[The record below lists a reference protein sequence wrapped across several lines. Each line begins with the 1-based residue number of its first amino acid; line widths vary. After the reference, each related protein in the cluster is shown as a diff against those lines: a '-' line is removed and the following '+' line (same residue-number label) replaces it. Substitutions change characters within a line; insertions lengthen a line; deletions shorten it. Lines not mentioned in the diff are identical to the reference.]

1 MEETRCII
9 CGLEKDG
16 IEVKEDFIINTIRW
30 IKRNITRSEKGYRLV
45 VCKEC
50 YPKYKKARDS
60 YVRKEL
66 TYLAIGVLFAAM
78 LVVFSGGHVLRAI
91 LYGAIIIVFMY
102 LLAQLS
108 YMPALK
114 LPQIP
119 QSAKVHHAAS
129 QAKTISRRAK
139 KA

>member
-1 MEETRCII
+1 MEENRCII

-16 IEVKEDFIINTIRW
+16 IEVKEDYIIDTIRW
-30 IKRNITRSEKGYRLV
+30 FKRNVTRNEKGYRLV

-60 YVRKEL
+60 YTRREVA
-66 TYLAIGVLFAAM
+66 YLAIGVIFAA
-78 LVVFSGGHVLRAI
+78 LLIAFSGGHELSAVFYGVL
-91 LYGAIIIVFMY
+91 IIIFMY

-114 LPQIP
+114 LPQVGKM
-119 QSAKVHHAAS
+119 Q
-129 QAKTISRRAK
+129 QAKTLRAPKTAK
-139 KA
+139 KKV